1 VLPGPLVSVFLQL
14 MAAITVTMAAVIK
27 NFLISKWLVVKIE
40 TTTFFGERG
49 LMGLQKNIEID
60 LLARNV

>member
-49 LMGLQKNIEID
+49 LMASQKTLEMNSFWR
-60 LLARNV
+60 LT